1 MKSCKEREADLS
13 VKETI
18 MAPPGGGLL
27 ITIPPT
33 TMPSLPT
40 TVLAKSSEQERS
52 VLGKKIESIDET
64 PEITEEGEASAK
76 ANANGTKL
84 EEKEARPTLGNG
96 AKKNLKHFTF
106 AKEDM
111 EFKPPKKP
119 CTKGGE
125 SQIIS
130 LCYLCF

>member
-1 MKSCKEREADLS
+1 M
-13 VKETI
+13 ET
-18 MAPPGGGLL
+18 MAPPPGGGLL
-27 ITIPPT
+27 ITIPSP
-33 TMPSLPT
+33 PPPP

-52 VLGKKIESIDET
+52 VMGKKIESIDET

-76 ANANGTKL
+76 ANGTKQ

-111 EFKPPKKP
+111 EFKPPKKS
-119 CTKGGE
+119 CTSKGGG
-125 SQIIS
+125 
-130 LCYLCF
+130 

>member
-1 MKSCKEREADLS
+1 M
-13 VKETI
+13 ET
-18 MAPPGGGLL
+18 MAPPPGGGLL
-27 ITIPPT
+27 ITIPSPI
-33 TMPSLPT
+33 PPPPPPP

-52 VLGKKIESIDET
+52 VMGKKIESIDET
-64 PEITEEGEASAK
+64 PEITEEGDLADAK

-125 SQIIS
+125 RQIIS
-130 LCYLCF
+130 LFYLCF

>member
-1 MKSCKEREADLS
+1 M
-13 VKETI
+13 ET
-18 MAPPGGGLL
+18 MAPPPGGGLL
-27 ITIPPT
+27 ITIPSPIPPQPPPT
-33 TMPSLPT
+33 
-40 TVLAKSSEQERS
+40 VVAKSSEQERS
-52 VLGKKIESIDET
+52 VMGKKIESIDET

-130 LCYLCF
+130 LFYLCF